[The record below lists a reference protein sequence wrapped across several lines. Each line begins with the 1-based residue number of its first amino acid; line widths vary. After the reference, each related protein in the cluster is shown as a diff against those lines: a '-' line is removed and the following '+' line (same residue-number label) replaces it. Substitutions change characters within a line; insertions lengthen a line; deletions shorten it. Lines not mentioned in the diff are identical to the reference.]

1 MAVFI
6 YNTSMKRLNNITNKP
21 FKRGDIREDGYLFKQ
36 YDLKNKDENGFF
48 YENWRNPKLLNLDAN
63 LKKEWYERNKELT
76 KKRARAWAIA
86 NPNKKK
92 ESVDKWRNNN
102 LDQHNATNRNWN
114 SNNKPVK
121 AALEGKRR
129 AAQLQRTPK
138 WLTESDLRMI
148 EAKYS
153 LAAMLT
159 RETGIIHH
167 VDHILPLRGKKVSG
181 LHVFSNLRVIPAT
194 DNVKKSNSYQI

>member
-1 MAVFI
+1 M
-6 YNTSMKRLNNITNKP
+6 YNTNMKRLSPISNKP

-48 YENWRNPKLLNLDAN
+48 YENWRNPKSLNLDAN

-76 KKRARAWAIA
+76 KERARAWAVA

-102 LDQHNATNRNWN
+102 LDKHNATNKNWN
-114 SNNKPVK
+114 KNNKPIK
-121 AALEGKRR
+121 AALQGKRK

-138 WLTESDLRMI
+138 WLTESELRMI

-159 RETGIIHH
+159 RETGTPYH
-167 VDHILPLRGKKVSG
+167 VDHIIPLQGKKVSG
-181 LHVFSNLRVIPAT
+181 LHVFSNLRVIPGT

>member
-1 MAVFI
+1 M
-6 YNTSMKRLNNITNKP
+6 YNTNMAKNKENQKRLA
-21 FKRGDIREDGYLFKQ
+21 R
-36 YDLKNKDENGFF
+36 
-48 YENWRNPKLLNLDAN
+48 
-63 LKKEWYERNKELT
+63 EWYARNKELA
-76 KKRARAWAIA
+76 KERAKTWALA
-86 NPNKKK
+86 NPEKRK

-114 SNNKPVK
+114 ANNKPVK

-167 VDHILPLRGKKVSG
+167 VDHIIPLQGKKVSG
-181 LHVFSNLRVIPAT
+181 LHVFFNLRVIPGA
-194 DNVKKSNSYQI
+194 DNIKKSNSYQI

>member
-1 MAVFI
+1 MYNINMARDLE
-6 YNTSMKRLNNITNKP
+6 NAKR
-21 FKRGDIREDGYLFKQ
+21 
-36 YDLKNKDENGFF
+36 
-48 YENWRNPKLLNLDAN
+48 

-86 NPNKKK
+86 NPEKKYEIHCK
-92 ESVDKWRNNN
+92 NREKDLEN
-102 LDQHNATNRNWN
+102 HNARNREWN
-114 SNNKPVK
+114 KNNKPLK
-121 AALEGKRR
+121 AALQGKRK

-167 VDHILPLRGKKVSG
+167 VDHVIPLQGKKVSG
-181 LHVFSNLRVIPAT
+181 LHVFSNLRVILAT